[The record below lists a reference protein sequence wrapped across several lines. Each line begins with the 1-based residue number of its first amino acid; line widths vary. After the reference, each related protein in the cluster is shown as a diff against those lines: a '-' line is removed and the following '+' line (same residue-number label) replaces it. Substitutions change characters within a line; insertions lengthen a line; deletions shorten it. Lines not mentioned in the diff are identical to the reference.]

1 MLVASSVHPSML
13 DYLDNANSTN
23 TEPNENY
30 ARELMELHTL
40 GVHGGYTERDVKQAA
55 LLLTGWKL
63 DDDTGMPRFASDRHY
78 SRPVK
83 VLGVTYANGRG
94 STGRKSG
101 ESFVRALARH
111 PSTARFLA
119 RKLVIRFVAD
129 DPPQP
134 LVDRLAA
141 TYLAGRTAIT
151 PVLRQLFGSAEF
163 AQAGSLKLRRPYER
177 LVATLRTLGV
187 KPGDDPQGLKDLY
200 YMLDTSGHKPLA
212 WPMPNGYPDVATS
225 WQSPA
230 AALEQLN
237 MAAAIV
243 HGWWP
248 NKLALPGPKKILPK
262 PPRNRTAVVDAVGK
276 KVLGRALTDQERS
289 ATRALLS
296 ATKLPAS
303 FGSRTWEQEETVA
316 LSTTLLLTSPTFL
329 TR

>member
-1 MLVASSVHPSML
+1 
-13 DYLDNANSTN
+13 
-23 TEPNENY
+23 
-30 ARELMELHTL
+30 
-40 GVHGGYTERDVKQAA
+40 
-55 LLLTGWKL
+55 
-63 DDDTGMPRFASDRHY
+63 
-78 SRPVK
+78 
-83 VLGVTYANGRG
+83 
-94 STGRKSG
+94 
-101 ESFVRALARH
+101 
-111 PSTARFLA
+111 
-119 RKLVIRFVAD
+119 
-129 DPPQP
+129 
-134 LVDRLAA
+134 
-141 TYLAGRTAIT
+141 
-151 PVLRQLFGSAEF
+151 
-163 AQAGSLKLRRPYER
+163 
-177 LVATLRTLGV
+177 
-187 KPGDDPQGLKDLY
+187 
-200 YMLDTSGHKPLA
+200 
-212 WPMPNGYPDVATS
+212 MPNGYPDVATS